1 MLAMCGATLYLI
13 EPAYALAFIAGL
25 AALAAWLHAYLRT
38 APVKPEAPSFMI
50 PASNLLAYVI
60 GAIAL
65 MQPPWV
71 AVALTVAAVLLLGT
85 RERLH
90 RLIHIVPR
98 DELLTLGMF
107 LILIGI
113 ILPLV
118 PHQQVSSLT
127 PLTPYGIWLAVVTVC
142 TLSYLSYLLQRYA
155 PIKHAALLPAI
166 LGGAYSSTVT
176 TVVLAKRLREA
187 KHASADISAGIVTAT
202 AIMYIRLGI
211 IVAVFDVKFALTLA
225 PGLAAMSA
233 VGAALAIY
241 EWRRPRART
250 AGSNLAVAPKN
261 PLQIPTALIFAV
273 LIVVISIISAR
284 VKGAFGESGI
294 LALSAVVGLTDI
306 DPFVLNIAQGG
317 IGGMTVASLCAAVLI
332 AASSNNVAK
341 AAYAIGFG
349 GVPPGHHIVGV
360 VAIGCG
366 RCGNPC
372 GARLAPPTKN
382 GRPRAPGL
390 RTGLPK
396 SVLGARVDESP
407 KLLNR
412 RPLQH
417 ADNTMRKRSTEAL
430 IWISKRRRPD
440 NTLSQRLRVA
450 QWGDRQ

>member
-1 MLAMCGATLYLI
+1 MGLAFEETYKTEERSRPGGIRTFPMLAMCGATLYLI

-38 APVKPEAPSFMI
+38 APVKPEAPTFMI

-71 AVALTVAAVLLLGT
+71 AVALTVAAVLLGT

-155 PIKHAALLPAI
+155 PLKHAALLPAI
-166 LGGAYSSTVT
+166 LGGAYSSTAT

-187 KHASADISAGIVTAT
+187 KHASADISAGIVAAT

-211 IVAVFDVKFALTLA
+211 VVAVFDVKFALTLA
-225 PGLAAMSA
+225 PALAALSA
-233 VGAALAIY
+233 VGAALAIC
-241 EWRRPRART
+241 EWRRSRART
-250 AGSNLAVAPKN
+250 AGSNLAVVPKN

-273 LIVVISIISAR
+273 LIVVISIISAW
-284 VKGAFGESGI
+284 VNGAFGESGI
-294 LALSAVVGLTDI
+294 LVLSAVVGLTDI

-341 AAYAIGFG
+341 AAYAMGFG
-349 GVPPGHHIVGV
+349 GV
-360 VAIGCG
+360 A
-366 RCGNPC
+366 
-372 GARLAPPTKN
+372 AA
-382 GRPRAPGL
+382 
-390 RTGLPK
+390 
-396 SVLGARVDESP
+396 
-407 KLLNR
+407 R
-412 RPLQH
+412 RPAFML
-417 ADNTMRKRSTEAL
+417 L
-430 IWISKRRRPD
+430 V
-440 NTLSQRLRVA
+440 LSLLGVIAAAMYAVR
-450 QWGDRQ
+450 G